1 VASEAPGAT
10 HFYRAHWDGKA
21 WLREEVE
28 PAFQYARL
36 FGTGKDDVWLGP
48 LHFDG
53 TAWTLI
59 GAIGSYSPL
68 SGSRGTK
75 LWSFANAAVMSS
87 ADGAAWTPELS
98 LEVAQTAGLGGIATR
113 GFWIVRPNG
122 KILRSNGRS
131 WQTVTP
137 QAELSLSR
145 AFGSSESDVWGIPND
160 PGGRQLRHW
169 DGTSWSAVE
178 LPAPVA
184 LPWLFLQGWSN
195 GPGDAW
201 LLSDNGQG
209 TRVFHWD
216 GVAWS
221 PQAEM
226 ADATLYSLWGG
237 APGDL
242 WVAGH
247 RVSESRRRALIRHWN
262 GTAWTDAY
270 QGPDFALGDSAGY
283 AWVTGSPTGDL
294 WAIARELI
302 SGASPAQLLHW
313 NGLIFEKVVTA
324 NWNWNTSVVASGPD
338 DVWLFG
344 GSIEALHF
352 DGRGW
357 TASSPLQLGSGPGG
371 PLQTGVRGFGAVYM
385 GVDGAVYVNRR

>member
-1 VASEAPGAT
+1 V
-10 HFYRAHWDGKA
+10 
-21 WLREEVE
+21 L
-28 PAFQYARL
+28 
-36 FGTGKDDVWLGP
+36 
-48 LHFDG
+48 
-53 TAWTLI
+53 
-59 GAIGSYSPL
+59 
-68 SGSRGTK
+68 
-75 LWSFANAAVMSS
+75 SS
-87 ADGAAWTPELS
+87 ADGVAWTPELS

-122 KILRSNGRS
+122 NILRSNGRS

-137 QAELSLSR
+137 PAELSLSR
-145 AFGSSESDVWGIPND
+145 AFGSSESDVWGMQSD
-160 PGGRQLRHW
+160 PSGRQLRHW

-184 LPWLFLQGWSN
+184 VPSLFLQGWSN

-201 LLSDNGQG
+201 LLSNDGFS

-226 ADATLYSLWGG
+226 ADAILYSLWGG

-270 QGPDFALGDSAGY
+270 QGPDFALGDNAGY
-283 AWVTGSPTGDL
+283 AWVTGSPSGEL
-294 WAIARELI
+294 WAITTELI
-302 SGASPAQLLHW
+302 SGATPEQLLHW
-313 NGLIFEKVVTA
+313 NGLIFEKVVTP
-324 NWNWNTSVVASGPD
+324 NWNWNRSVVASGPD

-344 GSIEALHF
+344 SSIEALHF

-357 TASSPLQLGSGPGG
+357 TASSPLQLVSGPDG
-371 PLQTGVRGFGAVYM
+371 PLQAGVPGFGAVYM
-385 GVDGAVYVNRR
+385 GYFGAVYVNRR